1 MSFRPI
7 RHRRARRSD
16 FDAIRAI
23 MVSAGLPGP
32 PPERAAL
39 RQFRRVVADLGA
51 DLYVADVDACVLGV
65 VHITYT
71 RRLSGAPRAHLE
83 LLAVAADARGR
94 GVGRGLATFA
104 AARARRRGCVT
115 LQCGAPP
122 TDGGRT
128 FFART
133 GWRGNGALLEFD
145 LVNPAQ

>member
-23 MVSAGLPGP
+23 MVSAGLPVP
-32 PPERAAL
+32 APERAAL

-51 DLYVADVDACVLGV
+51 DVYVADVDACVLGV
-65 VHITYT
+65 MHITYT
-71 RRLSGAPRAHLE
+71 RPLSGPPRAHLE
-83 LLAVAADARGR
+83 LLAVASDARGR
-94 GVGRGLATFA
+94 GVGRSLATFA
-104 AARARRRGCVT
+104 AARARRRGCVA

-133 GWRGNGALLEFD
+133 GWRGNGVLLEFD